1 MIDVKN
7 KHITIAGAAR
17 SGVAAALLLKRK
29 GAIPFLS
36 DAGRVNA
43 EFVNTLREKSIE
55 FEENTHSER
64 AKQGDF
70 LVISP
75 GVPTSSPIAKSYLSD
90 NKSVFSEIELASWFN
105 RSPIVAVTGSNGK
118 TTVVN
123 WMHHTWKTA
132 QKECIVA
139 GNIGYAFSELVDQ
152 TEEAKDVLLEI
163 SSFQLDH
170 INTFRPAVAV
180 ILNITPDHLDRYDHN
195 FKKYA
200 ESKFRITENQTSN
213 DWFIYNADDAMIS
226 GFAKKLSERE
236 NAPKMLAFS
245 TESEVQ
251 NGAFVQNGQIVLRLD
266 QKEEILM
273 NIDDIALPGKHNLS
287 NGMATALAARASEI
301 KNEYIRESLK
311 SFEGVEHR
319 LEYVR
324 TFNGVKYIND
334 SKATNVN
341 AVWFALDSFNVP
353 VVLILGGRDKGN
365 DYLEL
370 DSQIREKVHTIVAIG
385 EAKEEIKNQLK
396 GTVPNLTEAESMK
409 EAVKKASKVAKR
421 GEIVLLSPACSSFD
435 MFDNYEHRGKVFKNS
450 VLEL

>member
-1 MIDVKN
+1 MIDVRN

-17 SGVAAALLLKRK
+17 SGVAAAILLKRK

-36 DAGRVNA
+36 DAGKVNA
-43 EFVNTLREKSIE
+43 DFANTLREEAIE
-55 FEENTHSER
+55 FEENAHSEK
-64 AKQGDF
+64 AMQGDF
-70 LVISP
+70 LVMSP
-75 GVPTSSPIAKSYLSD
+75 GVPTSSPIAQRYLSD
-90 NKSVFSEIELASWFN
+90 KKSVFSEIEMASWFN

-132 QKECIVA
+132 NKECIVA
-139 GNIGYAFSELVDQ
+139 GNIGYAFSELVEQ
-152 TEEAKDVLLEI
+152 TSENKDLLLEV

-170 INTFRPAVAV
+170 IEGFRPTVAV

-195 FKKYA
+195 FEKYA
-200 ESKFRITENQTSN
+200 TSKFRITENQTSE
-213 DWFIYNADDAMIS
+213 DWFIYNADDLMIS
-226 GFAKKLSERE
+226 GFAKKLSKKE
-236 NAPKMLAFS
+236 NTPNMLAFS
-245 TESEVQ
+245 SESEVK

-301 KNEYIRESLK
+301 KNEYIRESLQ

-324 TFNGVKYIND
+324 TYNGVKYIND
-334 SKATNVN
+334 SKATNIN

-370 DSQIREKVHTIVAIG
+370 ESQIREKVHTIVAIG
-385 EAKEEIKNQLK
+385 EAKESIKEQLK
-396 GTVPNLTEAESMK
+396 DTVPNLIGAESMK
-409 EAVKKASKVAKR
+409 EAVKSASNVAKR

-435 MFDNYEHRGKVFKNS
+435 MFDNYEHRGKVFKQS

>member
-17 SGVAAALLLKRK
+17 SGVAAAILLKKK

-36 DAGRVNA
+36 DSGSVDN
-43 EFVNTLREKSIE
+43 EFANKLRDESIE
-55 FEENTHSER
+55 FEENSHSER
-64 AKQGDF
+64 AMQGDY

-75 GVPTSSPIAKSYLSD
+75 GVPTSSPITKRYLNDDKSI
-90 NKSVFSEIELASWFN
+90 FSEIEMASWFN
-105 RSPIVAVTGSNGK
+105 RSPIVAITGSNGK
-118 TTVVN
+118 TTAVN

-132 QKECIVA
+132 DKECIVA

-152 TEEAKDVLLEI
+152 SEENKDVLLEV

-170 INTFRPAVAV
+170 IHTFHPTVAV
-180 ILNITPDHLDRYDHN
+180 ILNITPDHLDRYGND
-195 FKKYA
+195 FERYA
-200 ESKFRITENQTSN
+200 ASKFRIAENQTSD
-213 DWFIYNADDAMIS
+213 DWFIYNADDTMVS

-236 NAPKMLAFS
+236 NAPNMMAFS
-245 TESEVQ
+245 TESEVHK
-251 NGAFVQNGQIVLRLD
+251 GAFVQNGQIVLRLD

-273 NIDDIALPGKHNLS
+273 NIEDIALPGRHNLS

-301 KNEYIRESLK
+301 KNEFIRESLQ

-334 SKATNVN
+334 SKATNIN

-353 VVLILGGRDKGN
+353 IVLILGGRDKGN
-365 DYLEL
+365 EYLEL
-370 DSQIREKVHTIVAIG
+370 RTQIREKVHTVIAIG
-385 EAKEEIKNQLK
+385 EAKEAIKSQLK
-396 GTVPNLTEAESMK
+396 DTVPNLTEAESMK

-421 GEIVLLSPACSSFD
+421 GEVVLLSPACSSFD
-435 MFDNYEHRGKVFKNS
+435 MFDNYEQRGKVFKES